1 MTSIK
6 IKAFAKVNT
15 YLKILSK
22 RPDGFHDIDTIMQN
36 ISLCDEISVAE
47 SDNGISIG
55 SDDPSIPSGEG
66 NICHK
71 TARHMLGISG
81 RRGVTVKIEKKIPSG
96 AGLGGGSS
104 DAAAVIRALD
114 LLWDLSLDKNAMMR
128 IAADIGSDVPFFI
141 EGGRARCRGRGE
153 VVEKLSDID
162 EQYLVLIKPEESV
175 PTKWAYEEFDKLSSK
190 PDYKC
195 FGSKEGGMVCS
206 QNPQTHYENDFE
218 RVILPKY
225 PVIKKAKDLLTSAGA
240 DTALMTGSGSA
251 VFGVAR
257 DREHAERIRSKIKDQ
272 YPSSYLVYTV
282 NRSFDISEA

>member
-1 MTSIK
+1 MTSIR

-36 ISLCDEISVAE
+36 ISLYDVISITE
-47 SDNGISIG
+47 SDKGIFVE
-55 SDDPSIPSGEG
+55 SDDLSIPSGEG

-71 TARHMLGISG
+71 AAARMLDISG
-81 RRGVTVKIEKKIPSG
+81 RRGVSIKIDKKIPSG

-114 LLWDLSLDKNAMMR
+114 KLWALALDKNTMMH

-153 VVEKLSDID
+153 AVEKLRDSD

-175 PTKWAYEEFDKLSSK
+175 PTKWAYEEFDKLSAV

-206 QNPQTHYENDFE
+206 RTPQAYYENDFE
-218 RVILPKY
+218 KVILPKY
-225 PVIKKAKDLLTSAGA
+225 PGIKKAKDLLISAGA
-240 DTALMTGSGSA
+240 GTALMTGSGSA
-251 VFGVAR
+251 VFGVVGNKT
-257 DREHAERIRSKIKDQ
+257 HADDILSKVKEV
-272 YPSSYLVYTV
+272 YSKSYSVHTIS
-282 NRSFDISEA
+282 RAFDFLA